1 MQTRNRIFDDLAKV
15 ANSAAGTMAGLKDE
29 IENMIRHRVESF
41 MSDMKVVSRYEF
53 DAVKAMAAKAR
64 SEQER
69 LEQRIDALE
78 AQLKAVKPTRKP
90 RKRAG
95 AKKRAAKK

>member
-41 MSDMKVVSRYEF
+41 MSDMKVVSRCEF

-64 SEQER
+64 SEQEW

>member
-29 IENMIRHRVESF
+29 IENMIRHRVEGF
-41 MSDMKVVSRYEF
+41 MSDMNVVSRDEF

-64 SEQER
+64 SEQDR
-69 LEQRIDALE
+69 LEKRIDELE
-78 AQLKAVKPTRKP
+78 AQLKASKPAP
-90 RKRAG
+90 R
-95 AKKRAAKK
+95 AKKRASTKKRTTKK